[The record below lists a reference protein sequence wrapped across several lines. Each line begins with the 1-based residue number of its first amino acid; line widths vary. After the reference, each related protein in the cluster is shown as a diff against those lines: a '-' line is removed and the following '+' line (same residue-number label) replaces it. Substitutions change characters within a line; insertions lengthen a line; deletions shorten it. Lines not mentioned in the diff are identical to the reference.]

1 MSLIGDRLLK
11 NGILFQWLSFG
22 WMPRP
27 IGGARRMRIPLPR
40 TMAGLVAAGSIVV
53 AAPLVAALLIAGVV
67 LERLTL
73 DAERLV
79 DKGVSLANLAA
90 RLQSDLTGVE
100 RSARQFIILEEEG
113 LLDVFFTRVTE
124 MQTTLQ
130 KIDEGGFE
138 ANLAEPL
145 LVLGVRQGLAEA
157 ADGFVRGLA
166 NGEPLGPAADR
177 ISALK
182 DDVEAIGRV
191 GRAAVDADMARLRE
205 TSEQARHVMWI
216 SSVALIPLTAALAFA
231 FSLMVT
237 RPLRKMAGAIAT
249 LGHAQYNIPVSIA
262 YPYEMQ
268 RLGEQLDWLRR
279 RLAQFEEDK
288 DRFLRLVSHELKTPL
303 ASLHEGAALLAEGAL
318 GGLSGRQLE
327 VAQILVESTLE
338 LSGQIDK
345 LLTFAEWREGH
356 RQVELAWFEVQPMI
370 EEVLAAQKLTM
381 ANRRL
386 SAEVKVTGGRLFGQ
400 RPRLRMALDN
410 LISNAVKH
418 APQGSAIEIH
428 TQVNNRRC
436 ELSVRDSGRGVAR
449 HERARIFEPFVRGGE
464 AEESGVRGTG
474 VGLSI
479 VKEAVLAHGG
489 DVEVEDA
496 HPGAR
501 FRLVWPCPH
510 ASA

>member
-1 MSLIGDRLLK
+1 
-11 NGILFQWLSFG
+11 
-22 WMPRP
+22 
-27 IGGARRMRIPLPR
+27 MRIPLPR
-40 TMAGLVAAGSIVV
+40 TMAGLVAAGSVVV

-79 DKGVSLANLAA
+79 TKGVSLANLAA
-90 RLQSDLTGVE
+90 RLQDDLNGLE
-100 RSARQFIILEEEG
+100 RSARQFILLDDPG

-124 MQTTLQ
+124 MQKTLTDIEQ
-130 KIDEGGFE
+130 GGFE
-138 ANLAEPL
+138 ASFAEPL
-145 LVLGVRQGLAEA
+145 LVLGVRHGLAEA

-166 NGEPLGPAADR
+166 NGGPLGEAADR
-177 ISALK
+177 IGTLK
-182 DDVEAIGRV
+182 ADVEAIGRV

-216 SSVALIPLTAALAFA
+216 SSVALIPLTALLAFA

-237 RPLRKMAGAIAT
+237 RPLRKMARAIAT
-249 LGHAQYNIPVSIA
+249 LGHAQYDQPVAIA
-262 YPYEMQ
+262 YPVEMQ

-318 GGLSGRQLE
+318 GSLSGRQIE

-356 RQVELAWFEVQPMI
+356 KQVELSWFDVQPMI
-370 EEVLAAQKLTM
+370 DEVLAAQKLTL
-381 ANRRL
+381 ANRKL
-386 SAEVKVTGGRLFGQ
+386 AAEVRLEAPRVFGQ
-400 RPRLRMALDN
+400 RARLRVALDN
-410 LISNAVKH
+410 LVSNAIKH
-418 APQGSAIEIH
+418 APQDSVIEIRARMKGH
-428 TQVNNRRC
+428 RC
-436 ELSVRDSGRGVAR
+436 ELSVRDCGRGVAR
-449 HERARIFEPFVRGGE
+449 QDRNRIFEPFVRGSE

-479 VKEAVLAHGG
+479 VKEAVIAHGG
-489 DVEVEDA
+489 EVEVEDA

-501 FRLVWPCPH
+501 FKLVWPCPQP
-510 ASA
+510 A

>member
-1 MSLIGDRLLK
+1 
-11 NGILFQWLSFG
+11 
-22 WMPRP
+22 
-27 IGGARRMRIPLPR
+27 
-40 TMAGLVAAGSIVV
+40 MAGLVAAGSVVV
-53 AAPLVAALLIAGVV
+53 AIPLIAAVLIAGVV

-79 DKGVSLANLAA
+79 NKGVSLANLAA
-90 RLQSDLTGVE
+90 RLQDDLNGLE
-100 RSARQFIILEEEG
+100 RSARQFIILDDPG

-124 MQTTLQ
+124 MQNTLQ
-130 KIDEGGFE
+130 EIEGGGFE
-138 ANLAEPL
+138 ANFAEPL

-157 ADGFVRGLA
+157 ADGLVRGLA
-166 NGEPLGPAADR
+166 NGDPLGPAADR

-182 DDVEAIGRV
+182 GDVEAIGRV

-216 SSVALIPLTAALAFA
+216 SSVALVPLTTLLAFG

-237 RPLRKMAGAIAT
+237 RPLRRMARAIAT
-249 LGHAQYNIPVSIA
+249 LGHAQYDQPVAIA
-262 YPYEMQ
+262 YPMEMQ

-318 GGLSGRQLE
+318 GALSGRQLE

-356 RQVELAWFEVQPMI
+356 RQVDLAWFDVEPMI
-370 EEVLAAQKLTM
+370 EEVLTAQRLTMVNRKLT
-381 ANRRL
+381 
-386 SAEVKVTGGRLFGQ
+386 AEVKVAVPRLFGQ
-400 RPRLRMALDN
+400 RPRLRVALDN
-410 LISNAVKH
+410 LVSNAVKH
-418 APQGSAIEIH
+418 APQGSVIEIGVQLQGAH
-428 TQVNNRRC
+428 C
-436 ELSVRDSGRGVAR
+436 ELSVRDRGRGVAR
-449 HERARIFEPFVRGGE
+449 QDRGRIFEPFVRGSE
-464 AEESGVRGTG
+464 EEESGVRGTG

-501 FRLVWPCPH
+501 FKLVWPCPQP
-510 ASA
+510 A

>member
-1 MSLIGDRLLK
+1 
-11 NGILFQWLSFG
+11 
-22 WMPRP
+22 
-27 IGGARRMRIPLPR
+27 
-40 TMAGLVAAGSIVV
+40 MAGLVAAGSVVV
-53 AAPLVAALLIAGVV
+53 AIPLVAAVLIAGVV

-79 DKGVSLANLAA
+79 TKGVSLANLAA
-90 RLQSDLTGVE
+90 RLQDDLDGVE
-100 RSARQFIILEEEG
+100 RSARQFIVLDDPG
-113 LLDVFFTRVTE
+113 LLDVFFARVTQ
-124 MQTTLQ
+124 MQKTLDDIEQ
-130 KIDEGGFE
+130 GGFDQTFI
-138 ANLAEPL
+138 EPV
-145 LVLGVRQGLAEA
+145 LVLGVRHGLTEA
-157 ADGFVRGLA
+157 ADGFVSGLA

-177 ISALK
+177 IAALK
-182 DDVEAIGRV
+182 SDVAAIGNA

-231 FSLMVT
+231 FSLIVT
-237 RPLRKMAGAIAT
+237 RPLRRMAGAIAT
-249 LGHAQYNIPVSIA
+249 LGHARYETPITIA
-262 YPYEMQ
+262 YPAEMQ

-318 GGLSGRQLE
+318 GPLSTRQLE

-356 RQVELAWFEVQPMI
+356 RQLDLSWFEVEPMI
-370 EEVLAAQKLTM
+370 EEVLAAQKLPM
-381 ANRRL
+381 ANRQL
-386 SAEVKVTGGRLFGQ
+386 SAQVKVDGPRLFGQ
-400 RPRLRMALDN
+400 RPRLRVALDN

-418 APQGSAIEIH
+418 APQGSTIEIR
-428 TQVNNRRC
+428 TQVNGSHC
-436 ELSVRDSGRGVAR
+436 ELSVRDLGRGVPR
-449 HERARIFEPFVRGGE
+449 PERARIFEPFVRGSE
-464 AEESGVRGTG
+464 VEESAVRGTG

-489 DVEVEDA
+489 NVEVEDA

-501 FRLVWPCPH
+501 FRLVWPCPQASH
-510 ASA
+510 AL

>member
-1 MSLIGDRLLK
+1 M
-11 NGILFQWLSFG
+11 
-22 WMPRP
+22 
-27 IGGARRMRIPLPR
+27 
-40 TMAGLVAAGSIVV
+40 TGLVAAGSVVV
-53 AAPLVAALLIAGVV
+53 AVPLVAAVLIAGVV

-79 DKGVSLANLAA
+79 NKGVSLANLAA
-90 RLQSDLTGVE
+90 RLQSDLNGLE
-100 RSARQFIILEEEG
+100 RSARQFIILDDPG

-130 KIDEGGFE
+130 QIDEGGFE
-138 ANLAEPL
+138 DNLAEPL
-145 LVLGVRQGLAEA
+145 LVLGVRHGLAEA

-216 SSVALIPLTAALAFA
+216 SSIALLPLTAALAFV

-249 LGHAQYNIPVSIA
+249 LGHAQYNTPVAIA

-303 ASLHEGAALLAEGAL
+303 SSLHEGAALLAEGAL
-318 GGLSGRQLE
+318 GSLSGRQLE

-356 RQVELAWFEVQPMI
+356 RQVELAWFEAEPMI

-386 SAEVKVTGGRLFGQ
+386 SAQVQVAGERLFGQ
-400 RPRLRMALDN
+400 RPRLRVALDN
-410 LISNAVKH
+410 LVSNAVKH
-418 APQGSAIEIH
+418 APQGSAIEIRARV
-428 TQVNNRRC
+428 QNRRC
-436 ELSVRDSGRGVAR
+436 ELTVRDSGRGVAR
-449 HERARIFEPFVRGGE
+449 HERSRIFEPFVRGSE

-501 FRLVWPCPH
+501 FKLVWPCPQH
-510 ASA
+510 AS

>member
-1 MSLIGDRLLK
+1 
-11 NGILFQWLSFG
+11 
-22 WMPRP
+22 
-27 IGGARRMRIPLPR
+27 
-40 TMAGLVAAGSIVV
+40 MAGLVAAGSVVV
-53 AAPLVAALLIAGVV
+53 AAPLVAAILIAGVV

-79 DKGVSLANLAA
+79 TKGVSLANLAA
-90 RLQSDLTGVE
+90 QLKDDLSGLE
-100 RSARQFIILEEEG
+100 RSARQFIILDDPG

-124 MQTTLQ
+124 MQRTLTAIEQ
-130 KIDEGGFE
+130 GGFD

-145 LVLGVRQGLAEA
+145 LVLGVRQGLTEA

-166 NGEPLGPAADR
+166 NGEALGPAADR
-177 ISALK
+177 IGSLK
-182 DDVEAIGRV
+182 SDVEAIASA

-237 RPLRKMAGAIAT
+237 RPLRKMGRAIAT
-249 LGHAQYNIPVSIA
+249 LGHAQYDQPVSIA
-262 YPYEMQ
+262 YPVEMQ

-318 GGLSGRQLE
+318 GPLSGRQLE

-356 RQVELAWFEVQPMI
+356 KQLDLSWFEVQPMI
-370 EEVLAAQKLTM
+370 DEVLAAQKLTFV
-381 ANRRL
+381 NRKLAVDVNLNVAR
-386 SAEVKVTGGRLFGQ
+386 VFGQ
-400 RPRLRMALDN
+400 RPRLRVALDN
-410 LISNAVKH
+410 LVSNAVKH
-418 APQGSAIEIH
+418 APQGSTIEIRVRMNG
-428 TQVNNRRC
+428 QRC
-436 ELSVRDSGRGVAR
+436 EMSVRDSGRGVPR
-449 HERARIFEPFVRGGE
+449 QDRGRIFEPFVRGSE
-464 AEESGVRGTG
+464 QEESGVRGTG

-489 DVEVEDA
+489 NVEVEDA

-501 FRLVWPCPH
+501 FKLVWPVPQPV
-510 ASA
+510 A

>member
-1 MSLIGDRLLK
+1 
-11 NGILFQWLSFG
+11 
-22 WMPRP
+22 
-27 IGGARRMRIPLPR
+27 
-40 TMAGLVAAGSIVV
+40 MAGLVAAGSVVV
-53 AAPLVAALLIAGVV
+53 AAPLVAAVLIAGVV

-79 DKGVSLANLAA
+79 TKGVSLANLAA
-90 RLQSDLTGVE
+90 RLQDDLNGLE
-100 RSARQFIILEEEG
+100 RSARQFIILDDPG
-113 LLDVFFTRVTE
+113 LLDVFFTRVTQ
-124 MQTTLQ
+124 MQKTLTQ
-130 KIDEGGFE
+130 IQEGGFE
-138 ANLAEPL
+138 ASFAEPL
-145 LVLGVRQGLAEA
+145 LVLGVSQGLSEA

-166 NGEPLGPAADR
+166 NGEPLGPEADR

-182 DDVEAIGRV
+182 ADVEAIGRV
-191 GRAAVDADMARLRE
+191 GRAAVDADMARLRQ

-237 RPLRKMAGAIAT
+237 RPLRKMARAIAT
-249 LGHAQYNIPVSIA
+249 LGHAQYDQPVAIA
-262 YPYEMQ
+262 YPVEMQ

-303 ASLHEGAALLAEGAL
+303 SSLHEGAALLAEGAL

-327 VAQILVESTLE
+327 VAQILVVSTLE

-356 RQVELAWFEVQPMI
+356 RHVELSWFEAQPMI
-370 EEVLAAQKLTM
+370 DEVLAAQKLTM

-386 SAEVKVTGGRLFGQ
+386 TAEVHLEAPRVFGQ
-400 RPRLRMALDN
+400 RSRLRVALDN
-410 LISNAVKH
+410 LVSNAVKH
-418 APQGSAIEIH
+418 APPDSAIEIRVRMRG
-428 TQVNNRRC
+428 QRC

-449 HERARIFEPFVRGGE
+449 QDRSRIFEPFVRGSE

-501 FRLVWPCPH
+501 FKLVWPCPQ
-510 ASA
+510 AA

>member
-1 MSLIGDRLLK
+1 M
-11 NGILFQWLSFG
+11 
-22 WMPRP
+22 
-27 IGGARRMRIPLPR
+27 
-40 TMAGLVAAGSIVV
+40 TGLVAAGTVVV
-53 AAPLVAALLIAGVV
+53 ATPLVAALFIAGIV

-79 DKGVSLANLAA
+79 TKGVSLANLAA
-90 RLQSDLTGVE
+90 RLQDDLSGLE
-100 RSARQFIILEEEG
+100 RSARQFIILDDPG
-113 LLDVFFTRVTE
+113 LLDVFFARVTQ
-124 MQTTLQ
+124 MQKTLQ
-130 KIDEGGFE
+130 EIEGGGFE
-138 ANLAEPL
+138 ASFAEPL

-166 NGEPLGPAADR
+166 NGEPLGAAADQ
-177 ISALK
+177 IGALK
-182 DDVEAIGRV
+182 TDVEAIARV

-216 SSVALIPLTAALAFA
+216 SSVALIPLTALLAFA

-237 RPLRKMAGAIAT
+237 RPLARMARAIAT
-249 LGHAQYNIPVSIA
+249 LGHAHYDQPVAIA
-262 YPYEMQ
+262 WPVEMQ

-279 RLAQFEEDK
+279 RLAQFDEDK

-318 GGLSGRQLE
+318 GPLSSRQLE

-338 LSGQIDK
+338 LAGQIDK

-356 RQVELAWFEVQPMI
+356 RQVDLAWFDVEPMI
-370 EEVLAAQKLTM
+370 AEVLEAQKLPM

-386 SAEVKVTGGRLFGQ
+386 TAEVKLNGTHRLFGQ
-400 RPRLRMALDN
+400 RARLRVALDN
-410 LISNAVKH
+410 LLSNAVKH
-418 APQGSAIEIH
+418 APAGSAIEIRAEVRA
-428 TQVNNRRC
+428 QRC
-436 ELSVRDSGRGVAR
+436 ELSVRDSGRGVSR
-449 HERARIFEPFVRGGE
+449 QDRARIFEPFVRGSE

-489 DVEVEDA
+489 EVEIEDS

-501 FRLVWPCPH
+501 FTLRWPCPEPMARAQQPAPRPAAAEAPH
-510 ASA
+510 VV